1 MIEYGNKNKFLDII
15 LCEDTLTGGLIYGME
30 DIG

>member
-1 MIEYGNKNKFLDII
+1 MVIKNKFLDII

-30 DIG
+30 DIR

>member
-1 MIEYGNKNKFLDII
+1 MVIKNKFLDII

>member
-1 MIEYGNKNKFLDII
+1 MVIKNKFLDII

-30 DIG
+30 NIG